1 MSLFCSQFFSI
12 FLLSYWEANSY
23 YPWGLIL
30 RKRNSPNF
38 KMEWFQGIWV
48 PRVFSL
54 YNTNWTTFALPNV
67 PNHSKNQLMIINRFF
82 KKCIGTCI
90 MGKFGNMNRFTVL
103 ESQNCLST
111 ISLRLCEVA
120 FQMSKFF
127 TSLKLR
133 KRKQKQDVNNV
144 IKSLLS
150 KEPKFPECMNLAVA
164 LMVSK
169 VSPTR
174 LTFWIFRHFACQD
187 LCQQGFS

>member
-1 MSLFCSQFFSI
+1 MGIKICYYTVLHIRLRLPKFPLKTEVEMI
-12 FLLSYWEANSY
+12 NDKLSVR
-23 YPWGLIL
+23 GVIL

-67 PNHSKNQLMIINRFF
+67 PNHSKNQLMIMNRFF

-133 KRKQKQDVNNV
+133 KRKQK
-144 IKSLLS
+144 
-150 KEPKFPECMNLAVA
+150 
-164 LMVSK
+164 
-169 VSPTR
+169 
-174 LTFWIFRHFACQD
+174 
-187 LCQQGFS
+187 